1 MNTRAPVEHYRQTAV
16 QSAVLDASP
25 HRLVSMM
32 LGGIRQRL
40 QLATACIEIG
50 DIPRKGQAI
59 NEACMIIGELDGSLD
74 HQAGGEIA
82 ASLASLYE
90 YMQRRLLEANL
101 NNDAERLREVDNL
114 VADIESAWNA
124 IEPPPA

>member
-1 MNTRAPVEHYRQTAV
+1 MNAPVEHYRQTAV

-25 HRLVSMM
+25 HRLVSLM
-32 LGGIRQRL
+32 LGGLRQRL
-40 QLATACIEIG
+40 QLAIACIDIG

-59 NEACMIIGELDGSLD
+59 TEACMIIGELDGSLD

-101 NNDAERLREVDNL
+101 NNDVERLREVDSL